1 MGGEAPPDLDG
12 LRREMWTRQRQA
24 RVAVR
29 IYNRGSWI
37 RFTLVFIPVPL
48 VVVTFRLYLEA
59 WHYYILGGAF
69 IFFAGLLYVL
79 DDRAATRREAALKA
93 AKAARATYQEARSS
107 NGARHSSGAQVLSNG
122 KV

>member
-1 MGGEAPPDLDG
+1 MAGEVLPDLDR

-24 RVAVR
+24 RAAVR

-37 RFTLVFIPVPL
+37 RFALVFIPVPL

-59 WHYYILGGAF
+59 WHYYILGGTF

-79 DDRAATRREAALKA
+79 DDRAATRREAALLA
-93 AKAARATYQEARSS
+93 TGTARATYQKARSE
-107 NGARHSSGAQVLSNG
+107 ATLSNNIS
-122 KV
+122 

>member
-1 MGGEAPPDLDG
+1 MSVEARSDLDA
-12 LRREMWTRQRQA
+12 LRRDMWERQRQA

-37 RFTLVFIPVPL
+37 RFLLVFVPVPL

-79 DDRAATRREAALKA
+79 DDRAADRREAALRA
-93 AKAARATYQEARSS
+93 AKTARAAYQEARS
-107 NGARHSSGAQVLSNG
+107 APLA
-122 KV
+122 